1 MLWLVT
7 GVLPMLYVIVMNFVK
22 KSAGYY
28 DRYDMKTG
36 LLIEEFPKNEWFETH
51 QLFLAQLNLLL
62 LVFVLF
68 ILSRVIKK
76 WRGIPEE

>member
-1 MLWLVT
+1 
-7 GVLPMLYVIVMNFVK
+7 MLYAIVMDFVK
-22 KSAGYY
+22 NASGYN

-36 LLIEEFPKNEWFETH
+36 LLIEEFPKIEWFETH

-76 WRGIPEE
+76 WHGILEE